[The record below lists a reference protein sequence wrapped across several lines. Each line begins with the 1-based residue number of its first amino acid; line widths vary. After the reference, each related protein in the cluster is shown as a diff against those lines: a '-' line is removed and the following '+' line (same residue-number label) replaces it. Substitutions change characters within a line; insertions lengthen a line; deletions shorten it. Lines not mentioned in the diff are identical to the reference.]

1 MGHLDKSCLNAE
13 KDTRANEEDNGKGQI
28 PQNGN
33 GCIPIKIGWEPPQK
47 IRSGYHK
54 VKNLIDGIEY
64 FFHVKLSRFLPVL
77 PSYRFSCITEM
88 MVLSIGAMPS
98 MLIRPRFLAVCS
110 AVEPMTPKL

>member
-1 MGHLDKSCLNAE
+1 MAKDKFPKMGMDAYQSKLVGNPHRKSAM
-13 KDTRANEEDNGKGQI
+13 
-28 PQNGN
+28 
-33 GCIPIKIGWEPPQK
+33 
-47 IRSGYHK
+47 GYHK

-64 FFHVKLSRFLPVL
+64 FFHVKFSPFLPVL

-88 MVLSIGAMPS
+88 MVLSMGAIPS